1 MAWAIGRF
9 IVAIIVAPIAGEIAG
24 FPAALFIDIVVG
36 ADVTGGR
43 WPLNV
48 GNIVVACVKGLV
60 VGCVAGS
67 MQYGLA
73 SVTGDQYVGH
83 WLEQDWSDNG
93 ISHQFSRTSPKSMSS
108 ACRT

>member
-1 MAWAIGRF
+1 LGRF
-9 IVAIIVAPIAGEIAG
+9 RRRFMPEPPLRRLRRFRSSSDFNPKNATAELAAVA
-24 FPAALFIDIVVG
+24 
-36 ADVTGGR
+36 
-43 WPLNV
+43 
-48 GNIVVACVKGLV
+48 K
-60 VGCVAGS
+60 
-67 MQYGLA
+67 QYGLA